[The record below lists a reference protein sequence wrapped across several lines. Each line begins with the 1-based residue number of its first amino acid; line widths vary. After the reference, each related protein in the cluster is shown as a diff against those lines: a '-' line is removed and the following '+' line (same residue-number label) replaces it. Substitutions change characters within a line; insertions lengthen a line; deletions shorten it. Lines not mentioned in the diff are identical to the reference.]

1 MMANSRINTI
11 HYPTIPPQSKQVNQK
26 KAVQQ
31 SFQTILENQK
41 AELKVSKHA
50 QKRLDERNIQIS
62 PSHWNEIHEKMLEA
76 KQKGVTD
83 SVIVTKDAVLVA
95 STKNHTIITALD
107 KNNHSDQLIT
117 NINGTIILPD

>member
-62 PSHWNEIHEKMLEA
+62 PSQWNEIHEKMLEA

-107 KNNHSDQLIT
+107 KI
-117 NINGTIILPD
+117 INPIN

>member
-62 PSHWNEIHEKMLEA
+62 PSQWNEIHEKMLEA

-95 STKNHTIITALD
+95 STKPHNY
-107 KNNHSDQLIT
+107 
-117 NINGTIILPD
+117 NGIG

>member
-1 MMANSRINTI
+1 M
-11 HYPTIPPQSKQVNQK
+11 Q
-26 KAVQQ
+26 
-31 SFQTILENQK
+31 
-41 AELKVSKHA
+41 

-62 PSHWNEIHEKMLEA
+62 PSQWNEIHEKMLEA

-107 KNNHSDQLIT
+107 KNNQSDQLIT